1 MNRMLSF
8 ACVAIL
14 AACFADSAAAGNFGA
29 EIVFTDS
36 EITAIRAWYRDNP
49 DSYHQGHGKK
59 TRNGLPPGIAKNLAR
74 GKPLPP
80 GIAKQVLPAERVPVP
95 GVFRKDIWL
104 SVPSFDSKLSLCS
117 CTSAVAKELVTA
129 FSSSPLVD
137 TRQ

>member
-36 EITAIRAWYRDNP
+36 EITAIRAWFRDNP

-80 GIAKQVLPAERVPVP
+80 GIAKQVLPGGLVSTLPPVRPGYERVIVD
-95 GVFRKDIWL
+95 GRVL
-104 SVPSFDSKLSLCS
+104 LVE
-117 CTSAVAKELVTA
+117 VATQIVHDVLTDVI
-129 FSSSPLVD
+129 L
-137 TRQ
+137 R